1 MPFCPSCRYEYTE
14 GISICSDCGDKLVDS
29 LPEKVQP
36 EEVENRY
43 KDWIPLARLTST
55 QLAEMVLEGLRAKD
69 IPAVI
74 NSSAGHFGQT
84 GQLGPSSYRP
94 VAGGFIKLM
103 VPKKYAAEADREAQ
117 ALLGEEWEKV
127 RVIEID

>member
-14 GISICSDCGDKLVDS
+14 GISICSDCGDKLVDR
-29 LPEKVQP
+29 LPDKVQP
-36 EEVENRY
+36 VVEEERHIEWVA
-43 KDWIPLARLTST
+43 LARLTST
-55 QLAEMVLEGLRAKD
+55 QLAEMVVEGLRAKD

-94 VAGGFIKLM
+94 VAGGFILLM

-117 ALLGEEWEKV
+117 VLLGEEWEKV
-127 RVIEID
+127 RVVDID